1 MIPQKRSSQLTHHSV
16 WGIADGSRNMTV
28 DHEIIA
34 YAVLDILA
42 KPIFGAWL
50 LFTHAS
56 IPEINFELG
65 GFWSEGL
72 GNQGAIRVGD
82 DDEGA

>member
-1 MIPQKRSSQLTHHSV
+1 MELKVDDLPSI
-16 WGIADGSRNMTV
+16 WGIADGSRNMNV
-28 DHEIIA
+28 DEEIIA

-56 IPEINFELG
+56 MAETNVDIG
-65 GFWSEGL
+65 GFWSHGL
-72 GNQGAIRVGD
+72 GQEGTIRVGD